1 VLSRFHCL
9 CVINKKRLPPLQRQQ
24 QRNHQQQQHQQQQ
37 QQQLLPFTNMDRL
50 HYETYM
56 VARSD
61 LGIPPVVQ
69 TYEKTKHA

>member
-1 VLSRFHCL
+1 
-9 CVINKKRLPPLQRQQ
+9 VINKKRLPPLQRQQ

-37 QQQLLPFTNMDRL
+37 QQQQQQLLPFTNMDRL

-56 VARSD
+56 VAHSD

-69 TYEKTKHA
+69 TDEKTKHA